1 MIGYHERRLG
11 TVGIGA
17 FKDNVVSFS
26 HNNKSDEL
34 ECLENALLRS
44 IDRKLH
50 TAMEASAIYASR
62 VGLSASKC
70 PKNFFFP

>member
-1 MIGYHERRLG
+1 
-11 TVGIGA
+11 
-17 FKDNVVSFS
+17 VVSFS